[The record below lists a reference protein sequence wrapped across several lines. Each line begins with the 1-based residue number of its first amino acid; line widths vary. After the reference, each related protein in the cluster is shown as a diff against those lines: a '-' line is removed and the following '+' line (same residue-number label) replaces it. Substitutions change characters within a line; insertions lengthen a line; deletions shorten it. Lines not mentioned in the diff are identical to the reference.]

1 MPVLYL
7 YRHSSEL
14 CAKSL
19 ILIMH
24 RKLNISFGL
33 NKDQLPDCK
42 NPSIY
47 NNKKEEWV
55 DLYKCHD
62 IKVLLD
68 NLIKTVNDNKDLLRE
83 VVPHIK
89 WGFKHLNYNDLLVID
104 KYDFDSTFLRYPV
117 TRDRGKDKKKETFKR
132 FTNLK
137 KIKKRPDNKGSI
149 ILITKDKQGN
159 FVEGFQMVDDVLND
173 LEKSLKEVVMF
184 LNGYHIMTRIE
195 LLEGW

>member
-1 MPVLYL
+1 M
-7 YRHSSEL
+7 
-14 CAKSL
+14 
-19 ILIMH
+19 
-24 RKLNISFGL
+24 
-33 NKDQLPDCK
+33 
-42 NPSIY
+42 
-47 NNKKEEWV
+47 